1 MPVLTGSETYCALL
15 TGSPIPAPI
24 ILTCHDQVDADVF
37 SEFTV
42 GLDHVCLAVDNLEVL
57 AAWQRH
63 LNQHEVP
70 YSFRRSEWGHHVNL
84 RDPDTAPAG
93 AGGHL
98 QAASR
103 GVGGRP
109 QPTAGADR
117 AGVLGVGAGAG
128 PAQGDHPGAQETG
141 QLVDVAV
148 GLVVDETL
156 LQSLMDFL
164 TGGRFLRHAQVLA
177 GWLAAPLSSRS

>member
-93 AGGHL
+93 AGG
-98 QAASR
+98 APPG
-103 GVGGRP
+103 GVPGRRWSPPADGGRRP
-109 QPTAGADR
+109 SGR
-117 AGVLGVGAGAG
+117 AGGWRGRRSSAGRPPRGRRKQASSSTWPSVSSSTRPSSSHLWTSSQEDAFCVMHKYSPAG
-128 PAQGDHPGAQETG
+128 
-141 QLVDVAV
+141 
-148 GLVVDETL
+148 
-156 LQSLMDFL
+156 
-164 TGGRFLRHAQVLA
+164 
-177 GWLAAPLSSRS
+177 

>member
-84 RDPDTAPAG
+84 RDPDNIAVELFVLEPDPE
-93 AGGHL
+93 GHAIL
-98 QAASR
+98 
-103 GVGGRP
+103 
-109 QPTAGADR
+109 
-117 AGVLGVGAGAG
+117 
-128 PAQGDHPGAQETG
+128 ET
-141 QLVDVAV
+141 V
-148 GLVVDETL
+148 
-156 LQSLMDFL
+156 S
-164 TGGRFLRHAQVLA
+164 
-177 GWLAAPLSSRS
+177 PSP